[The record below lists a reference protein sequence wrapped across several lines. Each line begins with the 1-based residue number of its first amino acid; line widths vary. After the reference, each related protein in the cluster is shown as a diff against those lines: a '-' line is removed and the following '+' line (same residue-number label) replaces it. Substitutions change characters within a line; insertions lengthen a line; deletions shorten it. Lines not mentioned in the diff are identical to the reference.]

1 MQDLKPRELKTYEIG
16 ELIVLNTK
24 TAKELRDAMVESN
37 PVCPLCGSEIFNPVL
52 DHKHSK
58 KQEILGVQ
66 GAGLVR
72 NVICSTCNI
81 FLGKMENNYKR
92 YRIQNL
98 SDFLRNAANY
108 LETDTTPYVY
118 PSEAKKLKEIFPKSL
133 YNKLIKAIH
142 LETKKDI
149 NYIKK
154 KIKYTK
160 YLNQKT
166 KDLLISYDLYPGS

>member
-1 MQDLKPRELKTYEIG
+1 MRELKTYKTE
-16 ELIVLNTK
+16 ELIILNPK
-24 TAKELRDAMVESN
+24 TAKELRDSKIGSI
-37 PVCPLCGSEIFNPVL
+37 CPLCGSEIFNPVL

-58 KQEILGVQ
+58 RNETIGFQ

-72 NVICSTCNI
+72 NVICSTCNV
-81 FLGKMENNYKR
+81 FLGKIENNYKR

-98 SDFLRNAANY
+98 SDFLRNAADY
-108 LETDTTPYVY
+108 LEADTTPYVY

-142 LETKKDI
+142 LDTKKDI
-149 NYIKK
+149 NSIKK

-166 KDLLISYDLYPGS
+166 KDLLISYNLLSLKI

>member
-1 MQDLKPRELKTYEIG
+1 MQDLKPRELKTYEIE

-24 TAKELRDAMVESN
+24 TAKELRDSMVESN
-37 PVCPLCGSEIFNPVL
+37 PICPLCGSKIFNPVL

-58 KQEILGVQ
+58 KQENLGAQ

-154 KIKYTK
+154 KIKHTK
-160 YLNQKT
+160 YLSQKT
-166 KDLLISYDLYPGS
+166 KDLLISYGLYS